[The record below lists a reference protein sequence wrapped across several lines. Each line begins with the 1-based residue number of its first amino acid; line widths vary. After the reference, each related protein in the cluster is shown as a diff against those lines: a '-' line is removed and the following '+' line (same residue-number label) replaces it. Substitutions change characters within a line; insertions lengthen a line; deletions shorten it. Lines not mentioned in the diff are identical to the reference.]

1 MTEPWYIILDI
12 DGVLITTPLWKP
24 DALHKDGYSDFN
36 ETCVRNFNKLASTVT
51 IEVMLSSSR
60 RKTKT
65 LAEFRQIFDNR
76 GIEATVTGFIPV
88 LADATHKSEEIK
100 AYLEETK
107 VRNYLIIDDDLSL
120 NDLPPHIRK
129 NCIFTTYARG
139 FDEQALAQAR
149 EVIKA
154 KCVRQGL

>member
-1 MTEPWYIILDI
+1 MTEPWYIILDM

-24 DALHKDGYSDFN
+24 DTLHKDGYSDFN
-36 ETCVRNFNKLASTVT
+36 ETCVQNFNKLASMVAV
-51 IEVMLSSSR
+51 EVMLSSSR

-65 LAEFRQIFDNR
+65 LEEFRQIFDNR
-76 GIEATVTGFIPV
+76 GMKAILTGFIPV
-88 LADATHKSEEIK
+88 LATTTTKSEEIK

-107 VRNYLIIDDDLSL
+107 VKNYLIIDDDLSL
-120 NDLPPHIRK
+120 NDLPTHIRE

-154 KCVRQGL
+154 QCVRQGL